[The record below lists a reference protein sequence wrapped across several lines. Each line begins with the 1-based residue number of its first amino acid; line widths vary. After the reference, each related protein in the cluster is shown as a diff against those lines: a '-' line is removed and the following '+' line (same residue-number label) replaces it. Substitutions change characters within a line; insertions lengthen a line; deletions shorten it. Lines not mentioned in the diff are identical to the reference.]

1 MSHLGDQTVRF
12 TEAGVALTMK
22 VCKKIVDNLEGG
34 ELGDATDTMRNVMA
48 NYVEQSREHVANT
61 AALKS
66 LKEKLA
72 KIDPLDWPNVDQEF
86 LKIRR
91 LEENNNEA
99 GPVEDHE
106 WMKELNKVIANEA
119 DEDDNGDDDDE
130 DVCMTQVEVNTIC
143 PISRTEM
150 TRPVK
155 NKTCGHV
162 YDKGSIEA
170 IVNQANSLYQITYC
184 PVIGCPSR
192 ERRQPVRLDN
202 LEVDRETKLAIS
214 RKRK

>member
-1 MSHLGDQTVRF
+1 MRF

-22 VCKKIVDNLEGG
+22 VCKKIVDNLDGG
-34 ELGDATDTMRNVMA
+34 DLGDATDTMRNVMA
-48 NYVEQSREHVANT
+48 NYVEQSREHVTNN

-66 LKEKLA
+66 LKEKLV
-72 KIDPLDWPNVDQEF
+72 KIDPMDWPDVDQEF
-86 LKIRR
+86 LKLRR
-91 LEENNNEA
+91 QEENNNEA
-99 GPVEDHE
+99 GPVEDHK

-119 DEDDNGDDDDE
+119 DEDDNDGDDDE

>member
-1 MSHLGDQTVRF
+1 
-12 TEAGVALTMK
+12 MK
-22 VCKKIVDNLEGG
+22 MFSQNK
-34 ELGDATDTMRNVMA
+34 MA
-48 NYVEQSREHVANT
+48 NYVEQSREHVSNA

-66 LKEKLA
+66 LKEKFA
-72 KIDPLDWPNVDQEF
+72 KIDALDWPDVDQEF
-86 LKIRR
+86 LKLRR
-91 LEENNNEA
+91 QEENNNEA
-99 GPVEDHE
+99 GPVEDHK
-106 WMKELNKVIANEA
+106 WMTDLNKVIANEA
-119 DEDDNGDDDDE
+119 DEDHNDGDDDE

>member
-1 MSHLGDQTVRF
+1 MRF

-22 VCKKIVDNLEGG
+22 VCKKIVDNLDGG
-34 ELGDATDTMRNVMA
+34 DLGDATDTMRNVMA
-48 NYVEQSREHVANT
+48 NYVEQSREHVTNT

-66 LKEKLA
+66 LKEKLV
-72 KIDPLDWPNVDQEF
+72 KIDPMDWPDVDQEF
-86 LKIRR
+86 LKLRR
-91 LEENNNEA
+91 QEENNNEV
-99 GPVEDHE
+99 GSVEDHK
-106 WMKELNKVIANEA
+106 WMKDLNKVIANEA
-119 DEDDNGDDDDE
+119 DEDDNDGDDDE

-170 IVNQANSLYQITYC
+170 IVNQANSLYPPQITYC